1 MTTLEKLSKKDKYW
15 RSIAFNFC
23 KNKTIADDLVQ
34 EMYLKLM
41 NKDYCNDYYVIYAIK
56 HLYIG
61 HLRNKK
67 NDANIEAFYNL
78 KSNES
83 TFQPDDYEQEL
94 LDKFEDL
101 EWYKQELL
109 KESYNHSY
117 REIEERYN
125 INYGYAYRET
135 QKAIRHVL
143 GDDYDKYNNSNLK
156 HHKKKGNHK

>member
-1 MTTLEKLSKKDKYW
+1 MLKELAEKDKYW
-15 RSIAFNFC
+15 REVAFIIC
-23 KNKTIADDLVQ
+23 KDKHLADDIVQ
-34 EMYLKLM
+34 EMYIKLAD
-41 NKDYCNDYYVIYAIK
+41 KETLNDYYVIYAIK
-56 HLYIG
+56 HLYIDY
-61 HLRNKK
+61 LRKKK

-109 KESYNHSY
+109 KESFDHSY

-135 QKAIRHVL
+135 QKAIRYIL
-143 GDDYDKYNNSNLK
+143 EDDYDKYNNSNLK
-156 HHKKKGNHK
+156 HHKKKGKHK